1 MIILDDTIDWGGHY
15 FSTPKKNLGNK
26 LFMYIGARLVSDF
39 LDINLI
45 VPEEAIIWRESNIDK
60 QKIEQF
66 FPFKS
71 ILNRKEIKEPVVNLN
86 NATFQQYTIENI
98 ADNFKNHGFLY
109 RSDFTNYNYIKPYK
123 NLVKDIYKPLT
134 QPQRNDNSLVIM
146 LRSSNTGIDFEIKDD
161 SYYTNI
167 IENESFDK
175 LYISLDHID
184 KYQGLLEKLSKYNPI
199 ILDGPILDIFSQIT
213 SFKKIIACQG
223 TFSFWACFLSEAE
236 KIYWPITNYGPNRLN
251 LDVHFN
257 ILVDDEDRYEHIK
270 TYEKTYST

>member
-1 MIILDDTIDWGGHY
+1 LQV
-15 FSTPKKNLGNK
+15 
-26 LFMYIGARLVSDF
+26 LV
-39 LDINLI
+39 
-45 VPEEAIIWRESNIDK
+45 
-60 QKIEQF
+60 F

-71 ILNRKEIKEPVVNLN
+71 ILNRKEIKEPIINLN
-86 NATFQQYTIENI
+86 NATFQEYSIEGI

-123 NLVKDIYKPLT
+123 NLVKEIYKPLT
-134 QPQRNDNSLVIM
+134 QPQRNDNSLVIL

-167 IENESFDK
+167 IENENFDK

-184 KYQGLLEKLSKYNPI
+184 KYQGLLEKLSKYDPI
-199 ILDGPILDIFSQIT
+199 ILDGSILDIFSQIT

-223 TFSFWACFLSEAE
+223 TFSFWACFLSEAK